1 MDKDATNKMTDMEKK
16 YKDDQEN
23 IMFQASSSQLFKD
36 IPQIDSQSNA
46 SRVSKVSKATKRMS
60 LKNMSALIMTP

>member
-1 MDKDATNKMTDMEKK
+1 MDKEATSKMTEMDKK

-36 IPQIDSQSNA
+36 IPQID
-46 SRVSKVSKATKRMS
+46 T
-60 LKNMSALIMTP
+60 

>member
-1 MDKDATNKMTDMEKK
+1 MDKDATNKMTDMDRK

-46 SRVSKVSKATKRMS
+46 SKVSKLSTATKRMS